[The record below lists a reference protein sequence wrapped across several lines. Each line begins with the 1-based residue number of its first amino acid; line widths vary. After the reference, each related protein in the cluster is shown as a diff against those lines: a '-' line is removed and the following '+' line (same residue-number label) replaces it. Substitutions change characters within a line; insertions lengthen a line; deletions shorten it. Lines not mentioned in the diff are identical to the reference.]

1 MKSLYQETS
10 KSGNGDFELGFLVFL
25 DHPLIS
31 LGLFKS
37 ALQNNTLWAQMCQLQ
52 IHLTFSLENFFSK

>member
-37 ALQNNTLWAQMCQLQ
+37 ALQNNTL
-52 IHLTFSLENFFSK
+52 